1 MRSVRFLGALLLL
14 LGTRAVLAEPC
25 KLTIEAT
32 DQMRYSTQ
40 QLTIP
45 SSCSEVELT
54 LRHSGKLSAKVMG
67 HNWVLAR
74 ATDMSAIVNAGLTA
88 GSQND
93 YLPRGDARIIAATHL
108 VGGGETSTANFS
120 TSALQDGTHYAF
132 FCTSPGHAAIMRGA
146 VQFEYH
152 KAVAQ
157 SSDSARSTAVA
168 APSALN
174 P

>member
-1 MRSVRFLGALLLL
+1 MTSVRLLGALLLL

-74 ATDMSAIVNAGLTA
+74 ASDMSAIVNAGLTA

-93 YLPRGDARIIAATHL
+93 FLPHGDARIIAATHV
-108 VGGGETSTANFS
+108 VGGGETSTATFS
-120 TSALQDGTHYAF
+120 TSALQDGTRYAF
-132 FCTSPGHAAIMRGA
+132 FCTSPGHSAIMRGT
-146 VQFEYH
+146 VQFEYR
-152 KAVAQ
+152 KTAR
-157 SSDSARSTAVA
+157 SSDSTPAAAITAT
-168 APSALN
+168 SSLN

>member
-1 MRSVRFLGALLLL
+1 MKFLRLLSALVLL

-32 DQMRYSTQ
+32 DQMRFSTQ

-45 SSCSEVELT
+45 STCSEVELT

-74 ATDMSAIVNAGLTA
+74 AADMSAIVNAGMTA

-93 YLPRGDARIIAATHL
+93 FLPHADARIIAATHV
-108 VGGGETSTANFS
+108 VGGGQTSTATFS
-120 TSALQDGTHYAF
+120 TSALQDGTQYAF
-132 FCTSPGHAAIMRGA
+132 FCTSPGHAAIMRGT
-146 VQFEYH
+146 VHLEYR

-157 SSDSARSTAVA
+157 SIDSSPSTGAA
-168 APSALN
+168 APAALN